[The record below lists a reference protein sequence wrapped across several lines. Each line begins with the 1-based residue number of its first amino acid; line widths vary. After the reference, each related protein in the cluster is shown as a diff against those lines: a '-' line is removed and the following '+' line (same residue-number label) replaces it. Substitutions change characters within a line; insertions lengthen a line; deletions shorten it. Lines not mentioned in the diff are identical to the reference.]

1 MFHSTSCDIHQLG
14 DIFGGEFGMESVG
27 IRQFKENMGHYVDLL
42 KSGQDIILTDRKK
55 HFAKITPVGMSAA
68 EEAVRRMVLDGKA
81 CWGGGKPQAFRNR
94 VRIKGKGV
102 ADAVVEDRR

>member
-1 MFHSTSCDIHQLG
+1 
-14 DIFGGEFGMESVG
+14 MESVG

-42 KSGQDIILTDRKK
+42 RSGQDIILTDRKK
-55 HFAKITPVGMSAA
+55 QIARITPVGMSAT
-68 EEAVRRMVLDGKA
+68 EVAVRRMVLDGKA
-81 CWGGGKPQAFRNR
+81 SWGGGRPQAIQDR